1 MILKPEGLP
10 GLVQRALVAIAE
22 RHEAADLPADGDGL
36 HDLWQAWFR
45 AYAKQLPDLGDMPM
59 PWDG

>member
-1 MILKPEGLP
+1 M
-10 GLVQRALVAIAE
+10 QRALVAIAQ
-22 RHEAADLPADGDGL
+22 RHGAADLPADGDGL